1 MAKNR
6 YYHYFVEGQDE
17 EKVVQVLKT
26 DLRCIVPGKVQVFN
40 VIEQKLTKMRLMSLK
55 PDTVVVLVFDT
66 DTGKTATLL
75 DNIRFLKTAANV
87 KEVLCVTQVKNLED
101 ELMRSCDIKQIR
113 ELTGSRS
120 NKDYKHD
127 MRGDSHFYQKLKNRN
142 FRFEAF
148 WNSTDKNFQEKGIRN
163 DAYKIKCDKI

>member
-75 DNIRFLKTAANV
+75 DNIRFFENSGKCKRSV
-87 KEVLCVTQVKNLED
+87 
-101 ELMRSCDIKQIR
+101 MRYAGKKSGR
-113 ELTGSRS
+113 
-120 NKDYKHD
+120 
-127 MRGDSHFYQKLKNRN
+127 
-142 FRFEAF
+142 
-148 WNSTDKNFQEKGIRN
+148 
-163 DAYKIKCDKI
+163 